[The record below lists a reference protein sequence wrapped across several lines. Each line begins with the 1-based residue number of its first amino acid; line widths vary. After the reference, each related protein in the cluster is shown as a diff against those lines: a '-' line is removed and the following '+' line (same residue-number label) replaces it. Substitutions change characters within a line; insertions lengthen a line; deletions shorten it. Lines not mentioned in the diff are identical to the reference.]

1 MDLKSFA
8 EVLAHFPKSPQT
20 ARTATQI
27 AEDWPL
33 GSTDPAK
40 LKKVYRCIRE
50 LCPRFDDDDGEDY
63 GAEDMRDFVRKLA
76 PAEGADTKSSRV
88 YLDMNAVADFFMTDA
103 VALQLLLGRGAINH
117 ALLSD
122 PALQSGDVER
132 LARRNLRKAKGDVGA
147 LAGKV
152 RVVADGPPRQ
162 PARIDPEVLRCV
174 ILALIKR
181 RKLTFDYRSS
191 ADHRSTKTVGP
202 LGLVAKD
209 GALYLIGREGT
220 RSEPGSALP
229 LHRMLNPKLSLT
241 TFDPSRFDI
250 DAYLERT
257 GQLSH
262 PQGDPDATIL
272 LELKVHPIAIWHFQE
287 RPIGGGE
294 QVITEPSKPGGWYGV
309 SLPSKFY
316 YQWRPFLASF
326 GPNVE
331 VVGPPELR
339 DGPEGLGSWA
349 RAMAALYPA
358 PSAPATC
365 TVSSNAPSGKG

>member
-27 AEDWPL
+27 AEEWPL
-33 GSTDPAK
+33 GSTDAAR

-50 LCPRFDDDDGEDY
+50 LCPSFDDDDGEDY
-63 GAEDMRDFVRKLA
+63 GADDMRDFVRKLP
-76 PAEGADTKSSRV
+76 PAEGADRKSSRV
-88 YLDMNAVADFFMTDA
+88 YLDMNAVANFFMTDA

-132 LARRNLRKAKGDVGA
+132 LVHRNLRKAKGEVGA

-162 PARIDPEVLRCV
+162 PASIDPEVLRCV
-174 ILALIKR
+174 IVALVKR
-181 RKLTFDYRSS
+181 RKVEFGYRSS
-191 ADHRSTKTVGP
+191 GGHRSTKTFSP

-209 GALYLIGREGT
+209 GALYLIGLEGV
-220 RSEPGSALP
+220 RSEPGTALP
-229 LHRMLNPKLSLT
+229 LHRMCNPKLSLT
-241 TFDPSRFDI
+241 NFDPGRFDI

-262 PQGDPDATIL
+262 PQGDPDAAIR

-294 QVITEPSKPGGWYGV
+294 QVISEPTTPDGWYGV
-309 SLPSKFY
+309 SVPTKFY

-339 DGPEGLGSWA
+339 DGTEGLGSWA

-358 PSAPATC
+358 IEA
-365 TVSSNAPSGKG
+365 